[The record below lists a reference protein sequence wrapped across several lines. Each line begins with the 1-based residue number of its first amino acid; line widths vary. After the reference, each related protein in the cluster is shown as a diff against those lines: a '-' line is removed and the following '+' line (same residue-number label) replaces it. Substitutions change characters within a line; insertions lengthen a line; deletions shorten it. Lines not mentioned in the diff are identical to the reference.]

1 MKRDYI
7 EEEEKSHPQT
17 PYVPHVRH
25 RRDDLEG
32 DQNQHEK
39 PKVPRLQLIWMS
51 GLGRTVQ
58 VTANNT
64 VNRVIATKQTSR

>member
-1 MKRDYI
+1 MRRDYI
-7 EEEEKSHPQT
+7 EEGEKSHPQP
-17 PYVPHVRH
+17 PYVPHVGR

-39 PKVPRLQLIWMS
+39 PEGPRLQLIWMS
-51 GLGRTVQ
+51 GLGRIVQ
-58 VTANNT
+58 VTANST